1 MRKSLLVL
9 LLVPLAVS
17 GCTELGLAPPSIMAF
32 DSTSALITAG
42 EPVTLLWNVTGA
54 TSVTID
60 QGIGT
65 VPVAGTRV
73 VSPASSTV
81 YTLVASNNAG
91 SVSRAIAIT
100 VNRPELVASFELSPT
115 TITTGGS
122 ATLRWNVTGATSV
135 TIDQGIGDVPASGT
149 RLVSPTATTTYNLAA
164 SGATGAVNK
173 SVILTVESPPIIAD
187 FSVRPDAIIRGAMAT
202 LQWKVTGADSIRI
215 EPNVGDVAAIGSRA
229 VAPQV
234 STTYTLTAQSVCC
247 TVSKTVAVEVG
258 SRYYPETNYYTYY
271 PDSDYYRYYRSYSVP
286 GYYPITRPYSPYG
299 PPVVNLFVVSPGV
312 MNYGE
317 WATLSWNVTGARS
330 VSINQGIGEVAA
342 TGSVIVSPTAE
353 TTTFTLTATNDAGMV
368 ERSVSLVATM
378 LRLY

>member
-1 MRKSLLVL
+1 VIVLVL
-9 LLVPLAVS
+9 LVAS
-17 GCTELGLAPPSIMAF
+17 GCTTLELAPPSIVAF
-32 DSTSALITAG
+32 DSASAQITAG
-42 EPVTLLWNVTGA
+42 ESVTLLWNVTGA
-54 TSVTID
+54 TSVSLD

-91 SVSRAIAIT
+91 SVSKAVAIT
-100 VNRPELVASFELSPT
+100 VNRPVMVATFDLNPT
-115 TITTGGS
+115 SITTGGS
-122 ATLRWNVTGATSV
+122 ATLQWNVTGATSV
-135 TIDQGIGDVPASGT
+135 TIDQGIGEVPAAGT
-149 RLVSPTATTTYNLAA
+149 RMVSPNTTTTYNLAA
-164 SGATGAVNK
+164 SSPTGTINK
-173 SVILTVESPPIIAD
+173 SVVLTVNSPPIIAD
-187 FSVRPDAIIRGAMAT
+187 FSVRPDMIIQGAMAT
-202 LQWKVTGADSIRI
+202 LQWKITGADSIRI
-215 EPNVGDVAAIGSRA
+215 EPGVGEVATIGSRA
-229 VAPQV
+229 IAPQA
-234 STTYTLTAQSVCC
+234 STTYTLTARSACC

-258 SRYYPETNYYTYY
+258 NRYYPETNYYTYY
-271 PDSDYYRYYRSYSVP
+271 PDSDYYQYYRYYGVP
-286 GYYPITRPYSPYG
+286 NYYPITKTYSPYG

-317 WATLSWNVTGARS
+317 SATLSWNVTGARS

-342 TGSVIVSPTAE
+342 TGSVIVSPMAE